1 MRGNDIEQAIGN
13 AIGIGVE
20 EAQPLEVRRSAA
32 RRSRSRASP
41 SLSAE
46 VFAVASCVL
55 TDEGEL
61 ANAGGDQALGFGD
74 DRFETAGAKL
84 AAELRDDA
92 EAAGMVASLS
102 DLDVGRGAGSGENAR
117 RLVVVEVGG

>member
-20 EAQPLEVRRSAA
+20 EAQPLEVRDGGEAVEELRE
-32 RRSRSRASP
+32 P
-41 SLSAE
+41 VFDAE

-117 RLVVVEVGG
+117 RLVVIEVGG